1 MWSAALA
8 WRIEFED
15 AALKELA
22 KLDKQVARRIL
33 VFLRERVAVLDDPRS
48 VGEALKGSRLGEFW
62 KYRVGDYRIITNIE
76 DGVMRILVLKVGN
89 RREVY
94 RGN

>member
-1 MWSAALA
+1 MA

-94 RGN
+94 R

>member
-1 MWSAALA
+1 MA

-15 AALKELA
+15 AALKELS
-22 KLDKQVARRIL
+22 KLDQQVARRIL
-33 VFLRERVAVLDDPRS
+33 TFLRERVAVLDDPRS

-76 DGVMRILVLKVGN
+76 DGVMRILVLKVGT

-94 RGN
+94 R

>member
-1 MWSAALA
+1 MA

-15 AALKELA
+15 AALKELS
-22 KLDKQVARRIL
+22 KLDQQVARRIL
-33 VFLRERVAVLDDPRS
+33 TFLRERVAVLDDPRS

-94 RGN
+94 R